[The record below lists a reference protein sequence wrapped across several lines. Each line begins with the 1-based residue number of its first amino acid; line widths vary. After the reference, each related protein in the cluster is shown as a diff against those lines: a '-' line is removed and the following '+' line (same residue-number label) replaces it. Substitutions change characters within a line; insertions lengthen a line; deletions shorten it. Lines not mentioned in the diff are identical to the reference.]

1 MFLKKKWLKIFELE
15 KKCVCQ
21 KFDQKASQ
29 ISSEAG
35 MVTDSRTC
43 RKSQVASRKS
53 DRSAP
58 HWPFTGPSASPAR
71 WPALAYS
78 AVLRAESASPAH
90 KQATDIRSPSVASTT
105 ANAPAPRYC
114 NHRCS
119 IATAAFGSFN
129 HPGPSD
135 LSAAPIP
142 DLRCA
147 SWHKPNKNNS
157 THHVPILLALLLLRS
172 K

>member
-1 MFLKKKWLKIFELE
+1 M
-15 KKCVCQ
+15 
-21 KFDQKASQ
+21 AT
-29 ISSEAG
+29 AG
-35 MVTDSRTC
+35 

-147 SWHKPNKNNS
+147 SWHKPNKNNR
-157 THHVPILLALLLLRS
+157 THHVPTLLTLLLLCS